1 MFLVSYFSA
10 CVSLCFLV
18 LRPLQSPDEFV
29 SLFENKTDDSFAR
42 KVVCAMAK
50 QLDDVIGNV
59 SSTLTSLEL
68 WKNTLVIFTSD
79 NGGPTNHNE
88 ATDSNNYPL
97 RGGKNTLWQGG
108 AHLPLIVKGAGL
120 EKVNYINND
129 LIYATDFLPS
139 LVSMAIESM
148 SQKQSL
154 QSKTEPNSSTNTWMD
169 YKPSSDPSFQEG
181 DGLNLWNMI
190 SKGEPSSRDYVLLE
204 THPTDATNRTR
215 GDAIIVNQWK
225 LIKVTDT
232 TNNQMQ
238 DGW

>member
-1 MFLVSYFSA
+1 LPFVVALLL
-10 CVSLCFLV
+10 SLCSLYSQ
-18 LRPLQSPDEFV
+18 RPLQSPDEYV
-29 SLFENKTDDSFAR
+29 TLFENKTDGSFAR

-50 QLDDVIGNV
+50 QLDDMIGNV
-59 SSTLTSLEL
+59 TSTLSSLGL
-68 WKNTLVIFTSD
+68 WENTLVIFTSD

-108 AHLPLIVKGAGL
+108 AHLPLIMKGAGL
-120 EKVNYINND
+120 QKINYINND

-148 SQKQSL
+148 SQKQS
-154 QSKTEPNSSTNTWMD
+154 QIKSEQESSVTTTWMD
-169 YKPSSDPSFQEG
+169 YKPTSDPSFQDG
-181 DGLNLWNMI
+181 DGINLWNMI
-190 SKGEPSSRDYVLLE
+190 SKGEPSPRDYVLLE
-204 THPTDATNRTR
+204 THPFDATNRTI